1 MAPREYDLRIGQE
14 LSDTLRLE
22 SKEAEVQIW
31 SNSASVVFWNGDS
44 VGRTRGVIGL
54 PRKMPTGDLAREV
67 FVLKQAP
74 GSGMLCLKN
83 PSRKAWC
90 ESMSLPKG
98 CVLTREVRLE
108 AR

>member
-31 SNSASVVFWNGDS
+31 SNSPSVVFWNGDS

-98 CVLTREVRLE
+98 GVLTREVRLE